1 MRMQKSKNLLLV
13 LGSEK
18 VTTSNYTM
26 LGSASK
32 LKPLVSIRYLYILQ
46 RYANNFYQATN
57 TTAPYLLLRCW
68 AYFIVKIWF
77 KNANLS
83 STNKRWAS

>member
-1 MRMQKSKNLLLV
+1 MRMQKSKNLLLI

-46 RYANNFYQATN
+46 QCANTFYQALN
-57 TTAPYLLLRCW
+57 TTAPF
-68 AYFIVKIWF
+68 FIGAGLVS
-77 KNANLS
+77 LS
-83 STNKRWAS
+83 KYGSKMQI